1 MGEKLQFTELDQYLF
16 GQGTHYDIYRK
27 LGAHPTIQRRKKGVY
42 FAVWAPNARSVSV
55 VGEFNNWNTQANPMK
70 KVGPIGVYETFIP
83 GAKVGDL
90 YKFYIIGY
98 HGEELYKADPYG
110 NEAELRPGTASRI
123 ADISDYK
130 WKDTTWMKRRPEFD
144 EIRDPMAIYEVHP
157 GSWKKHEAKDED
169 DPGFYNYRELAHE
182 LAAYVK
188 KMGYTH
194 VELMGIAE
202 HPFDGSWGY
211 QVTGYYAPTSR
222 YGSVQDFKYMI
233 DYLHRNK
240 IGVILDWVPAH
251 FPKDAQGLANFDGTA
266 VYEHEDPRQG
276 EHPDWGTKIYN
287 YGRPEVKNFL
297 IANALY
303 WIEEC
308 HVDGLRVDAVAS
320 MLYLD
325 YSANTPVDEEVLRC
339 FCEAERRYPGN
350 ANAHHQAGA
359 AAKAAMNAATRSIAR
374 CLSAPPAGI
383 IYTSGAS
390 EANNLAVKGL
400 ATLGGAAGR
409 HILSTPLEHSSVS
422 GSLETLQKQGYEVEL
437 LDIRSDGTVDL
448 ADLKKRLR
456 PDTVL
461 VAVTAVDSELGVVQ
475 PIAEIAELLKAY
487 PNCHFHVDATQA
499 VGKIPVQFEGMDT
512 MSLTAHKFYGL
523 NGIGVL
529 VKRLGLALPP
539 LIHGGES
546 TTPYRSGTPTVA
558 LACSLALA
566 LEKATAEL
574 PARAAAVRSL
584 NDRLRAELSRYP
596 KVRVNSPANAVP
608 HILNLSVQG
617 VKGTVFQRELDARGV
632 CVSVKSACSSD
643 GLPSR
648 AVLAVSQDRRNA
660 LSSWRISLSHL
671 TTEEE
676 LTAFLHAFADCY
688 NTLTR

>member
-1 MGEKLQFTELDQYLF
+1 
-16 GQGTHYDIYRK
+16 
-27 LGAHPTIQRRKKGVY
+27 
-42 FAVWAPNARSVSV
+42 
-55 VGEFNNWNTQANPMK
+55 
-70 KVGPIGVYETFIP
+70 
-83 GAKVGDL
+83 
-90 YKFYIIGY
+90 
-98 HGEELYKADPYG
+98 
-110 NEAELRPGTASRI
+110 
-123 ADISDYK
+123 
-130 WKDTTWMKRRPEFD
+130 
-144 EIRDPMAIYEVHP
+144 
-157 GSWKKHEAKDED
+157 
-169 DPGFYNYRELAHE
+169 
-182 LAAYVK
+182 
-188 KMGYTH
+188 
-194 VELMGIAE
+194 
-202 HPFDGSWGY
+202 
-211 QVTGYYAPTSR
+211 
-222 YGSVQDFKYMI
+222 
-233 DYLHRNK
+233 
-240 IGVILDWVPAH
+240 
-251 FPKDAQGLANFDGTA
+251 
-266 VYEHEDPRQG
+266 
-276 EHPDWGTKIYN
+276 
-287 YGRPEVKNFL
+287 
-297 IANALY
+297 
-303 WIEEC
+303 
-308 HVDGLRVDAVAS
+308 

-325 YSANTPVDEEVLRC
+325 YSANTPVDEAVLQC

-350 ANAHHQAGA
+350 ANAHHQAGTT
-359 AAKAAMNAATRSIAR
+359 AKAAINEATRSIAR
-374 CLSAPPAGI
+374 CLGAPPAGI

-400 ATLGGAAGR
+400 AALGRAAGR
-409 HILSTPLEHSSVS
+409 HILSTPLEHSSVI
-422 GSLETLQKQGYEVEL
+422 GSLEAMQKQGYEVEL
-437 LDIRSDGTVDL
+437 LDILPDGTVDL

-475 PIAEIAELLKAY
+475 PIAEIAEFLKAY

-574 PARAAAVRSL
+574 PARTAAVRSL